1 MFVPMMAII
10 KHTRPISLTA
20 FPLQRTQ
27 RLYLCLAVNW
37 SGSIQ
42 KKSQPLMKRQ
52 YPGKR
57 QNYAK
62 FCTGSKYGEK
72 RSSGERKKRIKGR
85 GRMCGPWQIWK
96 MASWLSN
103 KWPNILMWELSAYMC
118 TRVCIS
124 VWGAAFKARLN
135 LLFVPLYC
143 VNMVPLSC
151 IIGPQSDIGTCFSV
165 VSRPLM
171 ILSPH
176 KRA

>member
-1 MFVPMMAII
+1 MMAII

-42 KKSQPLMKRQ
+42 KESQPLMKRQ

-72 RSSGERKKRIKGR
+72 RSPGERKKITGR
-85 GRMCGPWQIWK
+85 GRMCGLWQIWK
-96 MASWLSN
+96 MGSWLSN
-103 KWPNILMWELSAYMC
+103 KWPNILMWALCAYMC
-118 TRVCIS
+118 HICEGKHSNPSLICCLCGYVVSIWSHLAALLGHRVIL
-124 VWGAAFKARLN
+124 VP
-135 LLFVPLYC
+135 VPL
-143 VNMVPLSC
+143 
-151 IIGPQSDIGTCFSV
+151 
-165 VSRPLM
+165 
-171 ILSPH
+171 
-176 KRA
+176 